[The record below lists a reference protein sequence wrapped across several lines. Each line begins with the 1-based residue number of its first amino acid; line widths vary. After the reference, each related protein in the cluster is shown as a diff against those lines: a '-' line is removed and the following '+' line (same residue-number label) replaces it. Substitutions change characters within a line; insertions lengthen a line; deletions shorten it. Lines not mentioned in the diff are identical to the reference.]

1 MSSVVAVVPSTGP
14 PGGAPALSVV
24 EREKLHVVGRMSSSV
39 AHELRNPL
47 ATIVATTQS
56 LLAFWTLPGL
66 GRGPG
71 GDAPDPAPSEQL
83 REDLELVLAEA
94 KRASEIVS
102 TLLSFVRRQ
111 EGSVAP
117 VSLSAVVRRARALLA
132 HELEAQ
138 RVKLEEFGT
147 GGAADGAP
155 WVLGNENELLQVLVN
170 LIANAQQAVGSSRG
184 GGVVRVGVER
194 VESGRVALVV
204 EDDGPGVPA
213 EARERIFEPFFTT
226 KGSGEGTGLGL
237 SISHGIVE
245 RHGGTIGVGASPA
258 GGARFSVELPAIAV
272 SEAIA
277 AAVTPGVDTLA
288 RVRLAA
294 AACALVPTAEAESG
308 AGGGPHV
315 LLVDDEPGIRRIV
328 GRFLRKCGYRVEECA
343 NGRVAVAALRVHR
356 FDAVVSDLRMPD
368 LSGEELFEVV
378 RRERP
383 ELVERFVLTSGD
395 LLRRG
400 TQQFVQEAGCLFLE
414 KPYELTDLLAVLER
428 VCGAPAA
435 AQLRLVGG
443 GARR

>member
-1 MSSVVAVVPSTGP
+1 MSAVVAIVPSTGP

-71 GDAPDPAPSEQL
+71 GDAPGPATGEQL

-117 VSLSAVVRRARALLA
+117 VSLAAVVRRARALLA
-132 HELEAQ
+132 HELEIQ

-194 VESGRVALVV
+194 LESGRVALVV

-258 GGARFSVELPAIAV
+258 GGARFAVELPAIAV
-272 SEAIA
+272 PDALV
-277 AAVTPGVDTLA
+277 AAVTPGTDTLA

-294 AACALVPTAEAESG
+294 AACALEPTADAESG
-308 AGGGPHV
+308 EGPHV